1 MNEIRGGL
9 MQKRKLASVLLIL
22 VLCICF
28 SPVANAVCD
37 YETQV
42 QLATEA
48 SNVNT
53 NYEIS
58 EVVVDMSTG
67 QEVTGLSDE
76 EIDNDDNS
84 YIRQDKVT
92 IYIYNLTENLKVS
105 ISGDND
111 YEDVFTYQE
120 SDNGTITIEGGNLE
134 NVINYTIEILSANPS
149 CVDDELRTINLTTPK
164 ENDYYY
170 YSACDGVNEYYCQQF
185 IDYDLNM
192 TEAEI
197 LERANNARN
206 NTGTEE
212 EVPEEEKN
220 WWDNLR
226 KYLDN
231 HPWVI
236 YVTIGVVVVIAGVAT
251 AVIVIKK
258 RRSKVL

>member
-1 MNEIRGGL
+1 

-42 QLATEA
+42 RLATEA

-111 YEDVFTYQE
+111 YEDEFTYQE

-134 NVINYTIEILSANPS
+134 NVINYTIEVLSANPS
-149 CVDDELRTINLTTPK
+149 CVDEELRTITMVTPK
-164 ENDYYY
+164 KNSFHDLI
-170 YSACDGVNEYYCQQF
+170 ACEGVNEYYCQEY

-192 TEAEI
+192 TEAEV
-197 LERANNARN
+197 LERANNVRN
-206 NTGTEE
+206 NGGVEE

-220 WWDNLR
+220 WWDNL
-226 KYLDN
+226 KEYLDN

-236 YVTIGVVVVIAGVAT
+236 YVTIGVIVVIVGVAT